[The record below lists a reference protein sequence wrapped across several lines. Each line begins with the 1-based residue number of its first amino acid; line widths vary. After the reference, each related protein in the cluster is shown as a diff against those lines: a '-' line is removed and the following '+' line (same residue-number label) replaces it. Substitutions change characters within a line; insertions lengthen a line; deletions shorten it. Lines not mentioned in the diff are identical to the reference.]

1 MSRPHRPRTLV
12 AVFSLASLAAMPAAR
27 PGVSAQIRASEEGTV
42 SQTVDGTTLSIRY
55 SRPRLRNRTVSEI
68 FGKEVKWGEVWTP
81 GANRATT
88 LKVDKDVTINGAAVP
103 AGAYSVWMV
112 VEDADHW
119 NTVLIPDTMQFHTD
133 HPPVTPEMLQ
143 FASPVATIDGSPVRD
158 LTWGVSDLS
167 STGMTATMAWADR
180 QVALQVRVPPSMPP
194 EIGAD
199 RAAPYLGRY
208 TMTWKP
214 GPPPPG
220 WVDTAEITHADSL
233 MTLHW
238 PIWFWPE
245 VSNELL
251 IPVLDDWFTF
261 GVVMD
266 GELFDVIRE
275 FTFEFTVKDGRA
287 TGFDVRL
294 PDDMILFSGTRAT
307 EP

>member
-1 MSRPHRPRTLV
+1 MPCPPRPRTLV
-12 AVFSLASLAAMPAAR
+12 AVLLPLAVIALPIPRATLA
-27 PGVSAQIRASEEGTV
+27 AQIRASEEGTV

-55 SRPRLRNRTVSEI
+55 SRPRLRSRAPSAI
-68 FGKEVKWGEVWTP
+68 FGTEVKWGEVWTP

-88 LKVDKDVTINGAAVP
+88 LKVDKDVTINGTAVP

-112 VEDADHW
+112 VEDTDHW
-119 NTVLIPDTMQFHTD
+119 NTVLLPDTMVFHTE
-133 HPPVTPEMLQ
+133 HPEVTPEMLQ
-143 FASPVATIDGSPVRD
+143 FPSSVTTIDGAPVRD
-158 LTWGVSDLS
+158 LSWTISGISSGGMVVS
-167 STGMTATMAWADR
+167 MAWVDR
-180 QVALQVRVPPSMPP
+180 RVALDVKVPPSMPP
-194 EIGAD
+194 EISAD
-199 RAAPYLGRY
+199 RAAPYLGHY
-208 TMTWKP
+208 TMTWKQ

-220 WVDTAEITHADSL
+220 WVSTAEITHADSL

-261 GVVMD
+261 GIVMD

-275 FTFEFTVKDGRA
+275 FTFEFTVENGRA

-294 PDDMILFSGTRAT
+294 PDDSILFSGTRN
-307 EP
+307 